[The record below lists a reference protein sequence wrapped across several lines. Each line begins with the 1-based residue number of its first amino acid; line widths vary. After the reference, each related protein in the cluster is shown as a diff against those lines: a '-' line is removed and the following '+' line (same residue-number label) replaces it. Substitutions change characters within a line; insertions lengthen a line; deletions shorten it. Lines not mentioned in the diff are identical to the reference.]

1 MKFLVI
7 LLALAVN
14 HYWTRDRDILNDTWF
29 VRFQAWLAER
39 TRELPE
45 QLAQH
50 TLLYPALV
58 LLLPTLVLALVLL
71 LVDGVAFG
79 LVTLLVHM
87 GVLLALFDRVNV
99 NSLTSRYL
107 ELWRA
112 ENYEGA
118 FLLLQERW
126 HQVSLDNC
134 DNRAMLHDEFC
145 RFLMSSYFERLFA
158 VVFWYLLLGPAG
170 ALFYHLAFL
179 YRSRVW
185 QHSASDEGELV
196 VRLVYL
202 LEWVP
207 SRLLALTFCLAGD
220 FVGAF
225 ARLREIVL
233 DMDRGA
239 ISIVHTCA
247 LAALGSS
254 ERVVLVR
261 DATPSE
267 ELGEKAAGEETDPV
281 TTVLIDAE
289 TAVDDHTLGIRA
301 ARQVGELLALLN
313 RSQIIWVSILALLA
327 LYGIGG

>member
-29 VRFQAWLAER
+29 VRFQGWLAER

-45 QLAQH
+45 QLTQH

-58 LLLPTLVLALVLL
+58 LLLPTLLLGLVLW

-79 LVTLLVHM
+79 LVTLLVHI

-99 NSLTSRYL
+99 NALTARYL

-112 ENYEGA
+112 ENYEAA
-118 FLLLQERW
+118 FLLLRERW

-134 DNRAMLHDEFC
+134 DDRAMLHEEFC

-179 YRSRVW
+179 YRSRIW
-185 QHSASDEGELV
+185 QHADSAEGDLV
-196 VRLVYL
+196 MRLVYV
-202 LEWVP
+202 LEWIP
-207 SRLLALTFCLAGD
+207 ARLLALTFSLAGD
-220 FVGAF
+220 FVSAF
-225 ARLREIVL
+225 TRLREIVL

-239 ISIVHTCA
+239 ISVVHTCA

-261 DATPSE
+261 DTVTDDE
-267 ELGEKAAGEETDPV
+267 EADPV

-289 TAVDDHTLGIRA
+289 TAVDDHTLGVRA
-301 ARQVGELLALLN
+301 ARQVEELLALLN
-313 RSQIIWVSILALLA
+313 RSQIIWVSVLALLA

>member
-14 HYWTRDRDILNDTWF
+14 HYWTRDRDVLNDTWF
-29 VRFQAWLAER
+29 VRFQGWLAER

-50 TLLYPALV
+50 PLLYPALV
-58 LLLPTLVLALVLL
+58 LLLPTLLLGIVLL
-71 LVDGVAFG
+71 MVDEVAFG
-79 LVTLLVHM
+79 LVTLLVHL

-99 NSLTSRYL
+99 NVLTSHYL

-112 ENYEGA
+112 GNYEGA
-118 FLLLQERW
+118 FLLLRERW

-134 DNRAMLHDEFC
+134 DDRAMLHDEFC
-145 RFLMSSYFERLFA
+145 RFLMSSYLQRLFA
-158 VVFWYLLLGPAG
+158 VLFWYLLLGPAG

-179 YRSRVW
+179 YSSRVR
-185 QHSASDEGELV
+185 QHTDSEEGALV
-196 VRLVYL
+196 LHLVYL

-207 SRLLALTFCLAGD
+207 ARLLGLTFSLAGD

-225 ARLREIVL
+225 ARLREIAL

-239 ISIVHTCA
+239 IGVVHTCA
-247 LAALGSS
+247 LAALGSF

-261 DATPSE
+261 DTSVDDQEP
-267 ELGEKAAGEETDPV
+267 DHV
-281 TTVLIDAE
+281 TRVLIDTEAADE
-289 TAVDDHTLGIRA
+289 HSVAIRA
-301 ARQVGELLALLN
+301 ARQIEELLALLN
-313 RSQIIWVSILALLA
+313 RSQLIWVSVLALLA

>member
-1 MKFLVI
+1 MKFRVI

-14 HYWTRDRDILNDTWF
+14 HYWTRDREILNDSWF
-29 VRFQAWLAER
+29 VRFQGWLTER

-50 TLLYPALV
+50 SVLYPALV
-58 LLLPTLVLALVLL
+58 LLLPTLILVVVLL

-79 LVTLLVHM
+79 LVTLLVHV

-99 NSLTSRYL
+99 NALTSRYL

-118 FLLLQERW
+118 FLLLRERW
-126 HQVSLDNC
+126 HQVALDNC
-134 DNRAMLHDEFC
+134 DDRAMLHEEFS

-185 QHSASDEGELV
+185 QHSDSAETELV
-196 VRLVYL
+196 MRLAYL

-207 SRLLALTFCLAGD
+207 ARLLALTFSLAGD
-220 FVGAF
+220 FVSAF
-225 ARLREIVL
+225 ARLREVVL

-239 ISIVHTCA
+239 VNIVHTCA

-261 DATPSE
+261 DSVVDD
-267 ELGEKAAGEETDPV
+267 EETDPV

-289 TAVDDHTLGIRA
+289 TAVDEHTLGVRS
-301 ARQVGELLALLN
+301 ARQLEEMLALLN